1 MNNWRN
7 GNFNNM
13 NQRQSCQNMYRPDN
27 RPQMRPD
34 CGSQRPCQPQMKPDC
49 GCQRPERPQVKPD
62 CGCQRPCEPVKP
74 DCGCHRPEK
83 PQMKPDCGC
92 QRPCE
97 PVKPDC
103 GCHRPE
109 KPQMKP
115 DCGCQRPCEPVKP
128 DCGCQ
133 RPERPQ
139 EKPDC
144 GCHRPEKPQVKPEC
158 RPEPPCPKKSR
169 EELMCYINE
178 VSFAVNDMVLYLDTH
193 PCDEKALAFCKE
205 HVKKRDKA
213 LREYAALY
221 GPLTI
226 DTTDDVKSKT
236 WEWVMQ
242 PWPWERGKC

>member
-109 KPQMKP
+109 KPQ
-115 DCGCQRPCEPVKP
+115 
-128 DCGCQ
+128 
-133 RPERPQ
+133 
-139 EKPDC
+139 
-144 GCHRPEKPQVKPEC
+144 VKPEC